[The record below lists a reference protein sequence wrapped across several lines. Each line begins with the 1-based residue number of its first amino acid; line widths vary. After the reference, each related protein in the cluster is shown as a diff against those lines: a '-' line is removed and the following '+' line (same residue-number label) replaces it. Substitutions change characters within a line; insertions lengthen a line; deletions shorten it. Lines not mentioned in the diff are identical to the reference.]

1 MALRKNPFRM
11 PDLRP
16 HARELAGALGRRLD
30 ATLFPR
36 ATLRRRVDGKTVL
49 ITGASMG
56 IGETLAYR
64 LAQAGAHVLLSAR
77 STEALERVA
86 QRIREGGGQVD
97 IYPCDI
103 ANLEDCDRMVADVLS
118 QHEQVDILVNNAG
131 RSIRRPIVHSLDR
144 FHDFERTMQLNYFGA
159 IRLTMALLP
168 QMKAQGGGHVINIS
182 TLGIQTIPAR
192 FSAYLASKG
201 ALEMWTQAAG
211 NELSHENVHFTL
223 VNFPLVRTP
232 MIAPTE
238 IYRHTP
244 ALSAEQAVDWICQG
258 IITRQKRVA
267 GLPAYVATTVHMA
280 APKAAETLI
289 NTLFQMTPESR
300 ASRGKPPRPEPGA
313 YSDNNGDNYADNVR
327 PLRRRRRRR
336 GF

>member
-1 MALRKNPFRM
+1 MPRKFPLRM

-16 HARELAGALGRRLD
+16 NARELAGTLVRRLD
-30 ATLFPR
+30 ATLFP
-36 ATLRRRVDGKTVL
+36 AFNLRRRVAGKTVL

-77 STEALERVA
+77 STETLEQVA
-86 QRIREGGGQVD
+86 SRIRDHGGKVD

-103 ANLEDCDRMVADVLS
+103 ANMEDCDRMAAEVLS
-118 QHEQVDILVNNAG
+118 EHARVDILVNNAG
-131 RSIRRPIVHSLDR
+131 RSIRRPVAHSLDR

-168 QMKAQGGGHVINIS
+168 RMREQGGAQVINIS
-182 TLGIQTIPAR
+182 TLGVQTLPAR

-201 ALEMWTQAAG
+201 ALEMWTQVAG
-211 NELSHENVHFTL
+211 NELSHEGIHFSL
-223 VNFPLVRTP
+223 VNYPLVRTP

-238 IYRHTP
+238 IYRYTP
-244 ALSAEQAVDWICQG
+244 ALTPAQAVDWICQA

-267 GLPAYVATTVHMA
+267 GLPAYVATAMYMGL
-280 APKAAETLI
+280 PKLSESI
-289 NTLFQMTPESR
+289 VNTLFQMTPESR
-300 ASRGKPPRPEPGA
+300 ASRGMPPRRDVPD
-313 YSDNNGDNYADNVR
+313 YRDNVQ
-327 PLRRRRRRR
+327 PLRRRRSRSER
-336 GF
+336 